1 MLSERDAALFRAV
14 FFRKKGEDMTDINS
28 ITISGRIVQD
38 IKLGYVGNNMAM
50 AKFSVAVNRSVKGSD
65 GQWQDVASFV
75 DVTAWGKT
83 AERLNQTARKG
94 TKVLIVGRIE
104 QQTWTDKQT
113 NQQKSKVAVIAD
125 RVELITIPQQAQP
138 QYTQQQQAQPQYTPS
153 SYVPQASGFDG
164 SFSEDVP
171 F

>member
-1 MLSERDAALFRAV
+1 
-14 FFRKKGEDMTDINS
+14 MTDINN
-28 ITISGRIVQD
+28 ITLSGRVAQD
-38 IKLGYVGNNMAM
+38 IKLGYVGNSMAM
-50 AKFSVAVNRSVKGSD
+50 AKFSVAVNRSVKGAD
-65 GQWQDVASFV
+65 GQWQDVASFI
-75 DVTAWGKT
+75 DVTAWGKA

-94 TKVLIVGRIE
+94 TKLLIVGRIE

-125 RVELITIPQQAQP
+125 RVELIMIPQQAQP
-138 QYTQQQQAQPQYTPS
+138 QQAQPQYTPS
-153 SYVPQASGFDG
+153 NYAPPANGFDG

>member
-1 MLSERDAALFRAV
+1 
-14 FFRKKGEDMTDINS
+14 MTDINNL
-28 ITISGRIVQD
+28 TISGRIVQD

-50 AKFSVAVNRSVKGSD
+50 ANFSVAVNRSVKGAD
-65 GQWQDVASFV
+65 GQWQGAASFV

-113 NQQKSKVAVIAD
+113 NLQKSKVAVIAD
-125 RVELITIPQQAQP
+125 RVELLIIPQQAQP
-138 QYTQQQQAQPQYTPS
+138 QQSQPQQSQPQYTPGN
-153 SYVPQASGFDG
+153 YAPPANGFDG

>member
-1 MLSERDAALFRAV
+1 
-14 FFRKKGEDMTDINS
+14 MTDINNL
-28 ITISGRIVQD
+28 TISGRIVQD

-50 AKFSVAVNRSVKGSD
+50 AKFSVAVNRSVKGAD

-125 RVELITIPQQAQP
+125 RAELIAVPQQAQP

-153 SYVPQASGFDG
+153 NYVPQASGFDG
-164 SFSEDVP
+164 SFVEDVP

>member
-1 MLSERDAALFRAV
+1 
-14 FFRKKGEDMTDINS
+14 MTDINN

-50 AKFSVAVNRSVKGSD
+50 AKFSVAVNKSVKGAD

-94 TKVLIVGRIE
+94 TKLLIVGRIE

-113 NQQKSKVAVIAD
+113 NQQKSKVAVIAE
-125 RVELITIPQQAQP
+125 RVELIMSPQQAQP
-138 QYTQQQQAQPQYTPS
+138 QYTPANYAPP
-153 SYVPQASGFDG
+153 ANGFDG

>member
-1 MLSERDAALFRAV
+1 
-14 FFRKKGEDMTDINS
+14 MTDINN
-28 ITISGRIVQD
+28 ITLSGRITQD
-38 IKLGYVGNNMAM
+38 IKLGYVGNSMAM
-50 AKFSVAVNRSVKGSD
+50 AKFSVAVNRSVKGAD

-125 RVELITIPQQAQP
+125 RVELIAVPQQAQP

-153 SYVPQASGFDG
+153 NYVPQASGFDG
-164 SFSEDVP
+164 SFVEDVS

>member
-1 MLSERDAALFRAV
+1 
-14 FFRKKGEDMTDINS
+14 MTDINN
-28 ITISGRIVQD
+28 ITISGRVVQD
-38 IKLGYVGNNMAM
+38 IKMGYVGNNMAM
-50 AKFSVAVNRSVKGSD
+50 AKFSVAVNRSVKGAD

-83 AERLNQTARKG
+83 AERLNQTACKG

-113 NQQKSKVAVIAD
+113 NQKKSKVVVIAD
-125 RVELITIPQQAQP
+125 RVELIMI
-138 QYTQQQQAQPQYTPS
+138 QQQAQQQSAQPQQTQPQYDLS
-153 SYVPQASGFDG
+153 SYVPPANGFDG

>member
-1 MLSERDAALFRAV
+1 
-14 FFRKKGEDMTDINS
+14 MTDINN
-28 ITISGRIVQD
+28 ITMSGRIVQD

-50 AKFSVAVNRSVKGSD
+50 AKFSVAVNRSVKGAD
-65 GQWQDVASFV
+65 GQWQDVASFI
-75 DVTAWGKT
+75 DVTVWGKT

-125 RVELITIPQQAQP
+125 RVELITIPQQPQQ
-138 QYTQQQQAQPQYTPS
+138 QYTQPQQAQPQYTPS
-153 SYVPQASGFDG
+153 NYVPQASGFDG

>member
-1 MLSERDAALFRAV
+1 
-14 FFRKKGEDMTDINS
+14 MTDINN
-28 ITISGRIVQD
+28 ITISGRVVQD
-38 IKLGYVGNNMAM
+38 IKMGYVGNNMAM
-50 AKFSVAVNRSVKGSD
+50 AKFSVAVNRSVKGAD

-113 NQQKSKVAVIAD
+113 NQQKSKVVVIAD
-125 RVELITIPQQAQP
+125 RAELIMTQQQAQP
-138 QYTQQQQAQPQYTPS
+138 QQTQQTQAQPQYTPS
-153 SYVPQASGFDG
+153 NYAPPANGFDG
-164 SFSEDVP
+164 SFSEDLP

>member
-1 MLSERDAALFRAV
+1 
-14 FFRKKGEDMTDINS
+14 MTDINNL
-28 ITISGRIVQD
+28 TISGRIVQD

-50 AKFSVAVNRSVKGSD
+50 AKFSVAVNRSVKGAD

-75 DVTAWGKT
+75 DATAWGKT

-125 RVELITIPQQAQP
+125 RVELLMIPQQTQP
-138 QYTQQQQAQPQYTPS
+138 QQTQPQYTPAN
-153 SYVPQASGFDG
+153 YAPPANGFDG

>member
-1 MLSERDAALFRAV
+1 
-14 FFRKKGEDMTDINS
+14 MTDINNL
-28 ITISGRIVQD
+28 TISGRITQD

-50 AKFSVAVNRSVKGSD
+50 AKFSVAVNRSVKGAD
-65 GQWQDVASFV
+65 GQWQDVASFI

-83 AERLNQTARKG
+83 AERLNQAARKG

-113 NQQKSKVAVIAD
+113 SQQKSKVAVIAD
-125 RVELITIPQQAQP
+125 RVELIAVPQQAQP
-138 QYTQQQQAQPQYTPS
+138 QYTQQQQAQPQYTPAN
-153 SYVPQASGFDG
+153 YAPPATGFDG

>member
-1 MLSERDAALFRAV
+1 
-14 FFRKKGEDMTDINS
+14 MTDINNL
-28 ITISGRIVQD
+28 TISGRIVQD
-38 IKLGYVGNNMAM
+38 IKLGYVGNNIAV
-50 AKFSVAVNRSVKGSD
+50 AKFSVAVNRSVKGAD

-113 NQQKSKVAVIAD
+113 NQQKSKVVVIAD

-153 SYVPQASGFDG
+153 NYVPQASGFDG
-164 SFSEDVP
+164 SFVEDVP

>member
-1 MLSERDAALFRAV
+1 
-14 FFRKKGEDMTDINS
+14 MTDINNL
-28 ITISGRIVQD
+28 TISGRIVQD

-50 AKFSVAVNRSVKGSD
+50 AKFSVAVNRSVKGAD
-65 GQWQDVASFV
+65 GQWQDAASFI

-125 RVELITIPQQAQP
+125 RAELIAVPQQAQP

-153 SYVPQASGFDG
+153 NYVPRASGFDG
-164 SFSEDVP
+164 SFVEDVP

>member
-1 MLSERDAALFRAV
+1 
-14 FFRKKGEDMTDINS
+14 MTDINNL
-28 ITISGRIVQD
+28 TISGRIVQD
-38 IKLGYVGNNMAM
+38 IKLGYVGNNVAV
-50 AKFSVAVNRSVKGSD
+50 AKFSVAVNRSVKGAD

-113 NQQKSKVAVIAD
+113 NQQKSKVVVIAD

-153 SYVPQASGFDG
+153 NYVPQASGFDG

>member
-1 MLSERDAALFRAV
+1 
-14 FFRKKGEDMTDINS
+14 MTDINNL
-28 ITISGRIVQD
+28 TISGRIVQD
-38 IKLGYVGNNMAM
+38 IKLGYVGNNVAV
-50 AKFSVAVNRSVKGSD
+50 AKFSVAVNRSVKGAD

-113 NQQKSKVAVIAD
+113 NQQKSKVVVIAD

-153 SYVPQASGFDG
+153 NYVPQASGFDG
-164 SFSEDVP
+164 SFVEDVP

>member
-1 MLSERDAALFRAV
+1 
-14 FFRKKGEDMTDINS
+14 MTDINNL
-28 ITISGRIVQD
+28 TISGRIVQD

-50 AKFSVAVNRSVKGSD
+50 AKFSVAVNRSVKGAD

-125 RVELITIPQQAQP
+125 RAELIAVPQQAQP

-153 SYVPQASGFDG
+153 NYVPQASGFDG
-164 SFSEDVP
+164 SFDEDVP

>member
-1 MLSERDAALFRAV
+1 
-14 FFRKKGEDMTDINS
+14 MTDINNL
-28 ITISGRIVQD
+28 TISGRIVQD

-50 AKFSVAVNRSVKGSD
+50 AKFSVAVNRSVKGAD

-83 AERLNQTARKG
+83 AEWLNQTARKG

-104 QQTWTDKQT
+104 QQACTDKQT

-125 RVELITIPQQAQP
+125 RVELLMIPQQVQPQQAQPQQAQP
-138 QYTQQQQAQPQYTPS
+138 QYTPANYAPPAT
-153 SYVPQASGFDG
+153 GFDG

>member
-1 MLSERDAALFRAV
+1 
-14 FFRKKGEDMTDINS
+14 MTDINNL
-28 ITISGRIVQD
+28 TISGRIVQD
-38 IKLGYVGNNMAM
+38 IKLGYVGNNVAV
-50 AKFSVAVNRSVKGSD
+50 AKFSVAVNRSVKGAD

-125 RVELITIPQQAQP
+125 RAELIAVPQQAQP

-153 SYVPQASGFDG
+153 NYVPQASGFDG
-164 SFSEDVP
+164 SFVEDVP

>member
-1 MLSERDAALFRAV
+1 
-14 FFRKKGEDMTDINS
+14 MTDINN

-38 IKLGYVGNNMAM
+38 IKLGYVGDNMAM
-50 AKFSVAVNRSVKGSD
+50 VKFSVAVNRSVKGAD

-125 RVELITIPQQAQP
+125 RVELIMIPQQTQPQQTQP
-138 QYTQQQQAQPQYTPS
+138 QYTTANYAPP
-153 SYVPQASGFDG
+153 ANGFDG
-164 SFSEDVP
+164 SFVDYVP

>member
-1 MLSERDAALFRAV
+1 
-14 FFRKKGEDMTDINS
+14 MTDINNL
-28 ITISGRIVQD
+28 TISGRIVQD

-50 AKFSVAVNRSVKGSD
+50 AKFSVAVNRSVKGAD

-113 NQQKSKVAVIAD
+113 NQQKSKVVVIAD
-125 RVELITIPQQAQP
+125 RVELITIPQQAHP

-153 SYVPQASGFDG
+153 NYVPQASGFDG
-164 SFSEDVP
+164 SFVEDVP